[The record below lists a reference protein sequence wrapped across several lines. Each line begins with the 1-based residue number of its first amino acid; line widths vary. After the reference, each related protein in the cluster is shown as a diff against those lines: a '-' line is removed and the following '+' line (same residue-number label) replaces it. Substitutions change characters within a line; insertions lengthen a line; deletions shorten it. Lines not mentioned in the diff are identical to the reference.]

1 MKFEWPI
8 KVGSIETDPGYE
20 VIAVNPIFDAKTMT
34 LSSFSKGRGLGDCGT
49 SEDWVWDGKT
59 FRLALLKMMGQCR
72 AVPLDD
78 WPTLYRAERRNAH
91 AKTCRRRSRCLPS
104 LRRRRAAGEKRPGL
118 RPAECRHRRSRASSS
133 ATASTIKKA
142 LGEDYR
148 TVIDDPKSDFAWWI
162 FASRDNKQLFAMR
175 HHAGDT
181 IHSYREFE
189 VKFGRHDRKP
199 MKLPVYEFITGKGIK
214 LGMKRKAALAKFGPC
229 FKSTGR
235 RRDRNRSLRDQGRE
249 SLDRNPKAANMPQ
262 YYAEYE
268 FRNGILIRF
277 KFGHE
282 PV

>member
-1 MKFEWPI
+1 MKRLAVATLLVAIASSVAAQPAKKDQGCDLPNADTTVSGI
-8 KVGSIETDPGYE
+8 K
-20 VIAVNPIFDAKTMT
+20 
-34 LSSFSKGRGLGDCGT
+34 LGD
-49 SEDWVWDGKT
+49 
-59 FRLALLKMMGQCR
+59 
-72 AVPLDD
+72 
-78 WPTLYRAERRNAH
+78 
-91 AKTCRRRSRCLPS
+91 
-104 LRRRRAAGEKRPGL
+104 GE
-118 RPAECRHRRSRASSS
+118 
-133 ATASTIKKA
+133 TIKKA

-148 TVIDDPKSDFAWWI
+148 TVLDDPKSDFSWWI

-181 IHSYREFE
+181 IHFYREFE

-214 LGMKRKAALAKFGPC
+214 LGMKRKAVLAKFGPC
-229 FKSTGR
+229 FKSNVDDEIETIRYEIKDEKAATGI
-235 RRDRNRSLRDQGRE
+235 L
-249 SLDRNPKAANMPQ
+249 KAANMPQ

>member
-1 MKFEWPI
+1 MKRLAVAAALLAIASSAVAQPAKKGQSCELPNADTTVSGI
-8 KVGSIETDPGYE
+8 K
-20 VIAVNPIFDAKTMT
+20 
-34 LSSFSKGRGLGDCGT
+34 LGDG
-49 SEDWVWDGKT
+49 D
-59 FRLALLKMMGQCR
+59 
-72 AVPLDD
+72 
-78 WPTLYRAERRNAH
+78 
-91 AKTCRRRSRCLPS
+91 
-104 LRRRRAAGEKRPGL
+104 
-118 RPAECRHRRSRASSS
+118 
-133 ATASTIKKA
+133 TIKKA

-214 LGMKRKAALAKFGPC
+214 LGMKRKAVLAKLGPC
-229 FKSTGR
+229 FKSNVDDEIETIRYEIKDEKAATGI
-235 RRDRNRSLRDQGRE
+235 L
-249 SLDRNPKAANMPQ
+249 KVANMPQ

-282 PV
+282 PF